1 MLNRLSLFIL
11 FCLPLSVLSQ
21 VQFQMIGEPVH
32 LIGGDEQNFISPVW
46 SPDGTRI
53 AVSGAN
59 YKGLWVINSDGSS
72 LTNLSE
78 EASAGFGFEWSAD
91 SKEILTTVTKFEG
104 AYRKNAIK
112 IFNIEQA
119 TERNLTEYIK
129 QIPALPR
136 WTTDN
141 SQVYFY
147 TGENLEFVDTGNQ
160 AKVNIFKPLYF
171 LKRGNLYTQ
180 GSVNNLINSAEEL
193 TNKETINVRI
203 SPDGKKISYQIMGGN
218 LFVINI
224 DGSNRVDLGRG
235 SRARWAQD
243 SEYLIYMVT
252 KDDGHQYLSSE
263 IFISRVDGTEKVQV
277 TNSEDH
283 LEMNPCWSPD
293 GNQIVYSDD
302 RDGAIYLMTI
312 QR

>member
-21 VQFQMIGEPVH
+21 VQFQTIGEPVK
-32 LIGGDEQNFISPVW
+32 LVGDNQQYFMHPVW
-46 SPDGTRI
+46 SPDGSKI
-53 AVSGAN
+53 AFTESN
-59 YKGLWVINSDGSS
+59 YKGLWLMDMDGSS
-72 LTNLSE
+72 ITNLSE

-91 SKEILTTVTKFEG
+91 SKEILSGVTKFEG

-119 TERNLTEYIK
+119 TERNLTEYNK

-147 TGENLEFVDTGNQ
+147 NGKNLEFVDTGKQ
-160 AKVNIFKPLYF
+160 LKVSIYKPLYF
-171 LKRGNLYTQ
+171 LKHGNLYTQ
-180 GSVNNLINSAEEL
+180 GSVNNLINSVEVLSDEEC
-193 TNKETINVRI
+193 INVRI
-203 SPDGKKISYQIMGGN
+203 SPDGKKISYEVLGGN
-218 LFVINI
+218 LHVINI
-224 DGSNRVDLGRG
+224 DGSNQVDLGRG
-235 SRARWAQD
+235 YNARWAPD
-243 SEYLIYMVT
+243 SEYLVYMVT
-252 KDDGHQYLSSE
+252 EDDGYQFLASE
-263 IFISRVDGTEKVQV
+263 IFISRIDGTNKVQL
-277 TNSEDH
+277 TDTEDQ

-293 GNQIVYSDD
+293 GNQIVYNED
-302 RDGAIYLMTI
+302 REGAIYLITI